1 MKRQIITLLAL
12 CAAAFSLPAQTDW
25 AQVERLIGDGSYK
38 TAYDKAETV
47 YGNPNAAGRQRL
59 TAAYYMAQAAAYFQE
74 EARDSAEMRYRAL
87 LPVLEDVD
95 KALCH
100 TFLAEWDSAMLY
112 EEPLKRTPVEKI
124 KPFAEGDKGLNVT
137 PTAYDVVV
145 MKMQEGDLKPAERV
159 EWQRKLCSFHAGDN
173 KDIRLWHDLRLLD
186 FMDLVPNV
194 RLKDDT
200 MLAYIARYRNAGSQ
214 YITKL
219 YAMMALRC
227 SGRGDLVQSVA
238 WCNSAI
244 ALYPKSEGG
253 VECANLKNEIQ
264 QKCVSMETS
273 SLWVIPGQP
282 SLQRVRYRN
291 VERLYYRIVNYF
303 DDYRWNEKAKG
314 KLLAAKTVVGGEWKV
329 ESGKGYKFAESYVS
343 LPALKTGR
351 WLLLVSPSKDFK
363 TDGFM
368 VYVVNST
375 EMLLVQNEQEGLLLN
390 RRTGRPIAGQ
400 AMCVERRDNNGK
412 VTVMARAV
420 TDRYGR
426 YSMDYEKPRWGDQ
439 IAVERNGYRLTS
451 RYSNS
456 SNRPDTSMHMRA
468 EVRTDRPIYKPGDT
482 IQVAVVVYRT
492 DGLEAEVAIGERQ
505 KLAFVDPHDQGVD
518 TVSLTT
524 DDFGIAHTSFVVP
537 TDRIAGTYF
546 IRSVDGGKLN
556 ICENLR
562 VEEYKQPKFMV
573 QLGEQREQASPCFG
587 FPYTVKGYA
596 ASYSAVP
603 VSGAKVQYRVM
614 RRKLHR
620 CWWFYSNFYSESEV
634 AAGETTTAADGSFSV
649 TFIPEP
655 DSSIELSHKPSFE
668 YLVSVDVTDLNG
680 ESHNAVSS
688 MRVGYTN
695 AFVYLESGS
704 TPATLKVKH
713 VDING
718 NPLPGE
724 VKTKVE
730 LLCQPPEPL
739 LDHPLLHE
747 GVHHT
752 MTEAEWH
759 MAFPLLAYGIE
770 FNDPAN
776 WPVASNGW
784 NGKSGV
790 YRVTVSADG
799 ADTVTEYLTYV
810 APDAHKVPS
819 QKLLWAE
826 VEKTKVE
833 VGETARLRFG
843 SRFMEVEVYYMLRVG
858 NEVRDF
864 SLVRLSDEIRSIEIP
879 VDSTMLGGFQID
891 LVSVREGMECH
902 WQQSVDVPF
911 SHKQLKVEIATFRD
925 KLLPGETEEWTIKVK
940 GERSDEK
947 EPAALVMT
955 MYDDA
960 LNSYGSARDWGFS
973 PWRTNFSRVINPLH
987 ITGGAGH
994 WMNEYKHLYYHGSQL
1009 SVWSL
1014 KDALPYFSPWRGRRM
1029 YKSAGVSNQAMVEL
1043 AVVEDVELLDEA
1055 KAAGGTAPVDDEPQ
1069 VRMNLNTLA
1078 FFAPALRTDE
1088 NGSVTYRFTVP
1099 ELLTRWNVMA
1109 LAVTRDLKTGSL
1121 DRTLVTQKPLMVQ
1134 PNMPRFLR
1142 QGDSLAL
1149 MAKVVLSDKHEVASE
1164 VEVSLL
1170 LTDAAT
1176 GDTLCHHTEHVGVKD
1191 AAQVM
1196 FPVEVP
1202 QGVNVATYRIVA
1214 RAEGMSDG
1222 EQGQVPVL
1230 SNRETVTVSQALYI
1244 NGVGEKSFT
1253 FPQDAFA
1260 SATATPQ
1267 KITAEVTGSPI
1278 WLALKALPHMKYLEN
1293 PSTLYLAEQVGV
1305 NNIVQQVAALVDVSS
1320 IVSVDSIA
1328 ERNRVLAAQLAERQ
1342 NGDGGWCWM
1351 PEGQSSVWVTQQ
1363 VLKRFAD
1370 NKALAYVDKEV
1381 QRDYERYVKSYAKKY
1396 KWQPTNIDYLF
1407 MRSMYGKASTEAYRF
1422 YYANALKHYKD
1433 YEGLYTQAQ
1442 LALIFYRH
1450 GDRKAANDLLRR
1462 LKEKALTSDE
1472 MGMYWRD
1479 NRSGWC
1485 WYQRPI
1491 ETQALLIQAFT
1502 EVASQD
1508 SLTVGLMQQ
1517 WLLKQKQT
1525 THWGNDRATA
1535 EAIRALVCMHPHVG
1549 PSTVGLTLFGTPMTA
1564 EVQGQESYRTQA
1576 WTGAELDTL
1585 VRQHSEPIIMV
1596 KNTPGIAWGAVYYQ
1610 FEDNIDKLPSSDM
1623 GITVKCTY
1631 ISTEPLKVGDKV
1643 KVRIDIQ
1650 CDRAMDY
1657 LELVDGRP
1665 SCVEPVSTRACWRWN
1680 DGLSYY
1686 YTVNNNDTRCYIEH
1700 IEKGKYSIEYE
1711 VYVTNPGAFMS
1722 GALKMQ
1728 CMYAPEFRAVEPGKT
1743 LFVMP

>member
-1 MKRQIITLLAL
+1 MKRQILTLLAL

-25 AQVERLIGDGSYK
+25 AQVERLISDGSYK
-38 TAYDKAETV
+38 TAYSKAETV

-59 TAAYYMAQAAAYFQE
+59 VAAYYMAQAAAYFQE

-137 PTAYDVVV
+137 PTAYDLMV
-145 MKMQEGDLKPAERV
+145 MKMQDRGELKPAERV

-200 MLAYIARYRNAGSQ
+200 VLAYISRYRNAGSQ

-238 WCNSAI
+238 WCDSAI

-282 SLQRVRYRN
+282 SLQRVRYCN

-303 DDYRWNEKAKG
+303 DDYRWNDKAKG

-329 ESGKGYKFAESYVS
+329 ESGKEYKFAESYVS

-375 EMLLVQNEQEGLLLN
+375 EMLLVQNEQEGLLLD

-456 SNRPDTSMHMRA
+456 SNRPDTSMHMCA

-492 DGLEAEVAIGERQ
+492 DGLEAEVAIGERL

-546 IRSVDGGKLN
+546 IRSVDGGKVN
-556 ICENLR
+556 IWENVH

-573 QLGEQREQASPCFG
+573 QLGEQGVQESPSFG
-587 FPYTVKGYA
+587 VPYTVKGFA
-596 ASYSAVP
+596 ASYNAVP
-603 VSGAKVQYRVM
+603 VSGAKVHYRVM
-614 RRKLHR
+614 RRQLHR

-655 DSSIELSHKPSFE
+655 DSSVELSHKPSFE
-668 YLVSVDVTDLNG
+668 YVVSVDVTDLNG

-688 MRVGYTN
+688 LRVGFTN

-759 MAFPLLAYGIE
+759 KAFPLLAYGIE
-770 FNDPAN
+770 YNDPAN

-784 NGKSGV
+784 KGESGV
-790 YRVTVSADG
+790 YRVTISADG

-810 APDAHKVPS
+810 ASDARKVPS

-843 SRFMEVEVYYMLRVG
+843 SRFKEVEVYYMLRVG

-891 LVSVREGMECH
+891 LVSVREGVECH
-902 WQQSVDVPF
+902 WQQRVYVPF
-911 SHKQLKVEIATFRD
+911 SHKQLKVDIATFRD
-925 KLLPGETEEWTIKVK
+925 KLLPGEQEEWTVSVK
-940 GERSDEK
+940 SYESGVKS
-947 EPAALVMT
+947 ALMMT

-960 LNSYGSARDWGFS
+960 LNSYGSAWQWGFS
-973 PWRTNFSRVINPLH
+973 PWRTNYSRVINPLH
-987 ITGGAGH
+987 ITGGVGH

-1078 FFAPALRTDE
+1078 FFAPTLRTDE
-1088 NGSVTYRFTVP
+1088 NGTVTYRFTVP
-1099 ELLTRWNVMA
+1099 ELLTRWNVRA
-1109 LAVTRDLKTGSL
+1109 LAVSKDLKIGTL
-1121 DRTLVTQKPLMVQ
+1121 DKTLITQKPLMVQ

-1142 QGDSLAL
+1142 SGDSLAL
-1149 MAKVVLSDKHEVASE
+1149 MAKIVASEQWQVARE

-1176 GDTLCHHTEHVGVKD
+1176 GDTICHHTEEVKVKD
-1191 AAQVM
+1191 AAQVT

-1202 QGVNVATYRIVA
+1202 QGVYVVTYRIIA
-1214 RAEGMSDG
+1214 AADGMSDG

-1230 SNRETVTVSQALYI
+1230 SNRETVTVSQALCI

-1260 SATATPQ
+1260 SSTAAPQ
-1267 KITAEVTGSPI
+1267 QITAEVTGSPI
-1278 WLALKALPHMKYLEN
+1278 WLALKALPHMKDLEN

-1305 NNIVQQVAALVDVSS
+1305 NSLVLEVAEKVDVSS
-1320 IVSVDSIA
+1320 IVPVDSIE
-1328 ERNRVLAAQLAERQ
+1328 ERNRKLKAQLMERR
-1342 NGDGGWCWM
+1342 NGDGGWSWM
-1351 PEGQSSVWVTQQ
+1351 PDGQSSVWVTQQ

-1370 NKALAYVDKEV
+1370 SKALAYVDKEV
-1381 QRDYERYVKSYAKKY
+1381 QRDYERYVKPYAKKY
-1396 KWQPTNIDYLF
+1396 KWQPTNIDYLY
-1407 MRSMYGKASTEAYRF
+1407 MRSLYGKASTEAYRF

-1442 LALIFYRH
+1442 LALIFHRH

-1535 EAIRALVCMHPHVG
+1535 EAIRALVSMHPHVG

-1564 EVQGQESYRTQA
+1564 EVQGQESYRTQV

-1585 VRQHSEPIIMV
+1585 VRQHSEPINMV

-1631 ISTEPLKVGDKV
+1631 IATEPMKVGDKV
-1643 KVRIDIQ
+1643 KVRIDIR
-1650 CDRAMDY
+1650 CDRAIDY

-1665 SCVEPVSTRACWRWN
+1665 SCVEPVSTSACWRWN

-1700 IEKGKYSIEYE
+1700 VEKGKYSIEYE